1 MLRKIRIILAAVC
14 FTLVTLLFLDFT
26 GTVHAWL
33 GWTAKIQFMPALM
46 AVNVGVLIGL
56 VVLTLLLGRV
66 YCSVICPLGVFQD
79 VISRIAAKRRK
90 NRFRYL
96 PALSWL
102 RYGVLMVF
110 AVAVVTGVVSF
121 VALLSPYSAYG
132 RIAYNLF
139 TPVLQFG
146 NNLLAYFSERAGN
159 YAFYPVEVRIMS
171 LATFGIAIITL
182 AAIAVLAWRGGRTY
196 CNTVCPI
203 GTFLGL
209 ISRFAVL
216 KPVINKEKCNGCKVC
231 ARNCKS
237 SCIDSDS
244 HSIDYSRCV
253 SCMNCINKCKQKAI
267 SYRVQLRFAGKS
279 EPAVNEEPVRLAD
292 EGVTRR
298 KFFAF
303 SALFGLTGL
312 AAKAQQLQGDGG
324 LAEII
329 DKQPP
334 ARPVAITPPGSC
346 SARNMARHCTGC
358 QLCVAVCPNHVLQ
371 PSGSFLTL
379 MQPVM
384 SYEYGY
390 CRPECVKCTEVCPTH
405 ALQPLTTADK
415 SALKIGTAQW
425 VKELCVVITDKQ
437 PCDNCAR
444 HCPVQAITMI
454 DNPDEPQTEQSG
466 DGGFRW
472 GAPPKKRLIPMI
484 DTEKCIGCGACEN
497 LCPSRPLSAVWVE
510 GIMMHRTV

>member
-1 MLRKIRIILAAVC
+1 
-14 FTLVTLLFLDFT
+14 
-26 GTVHAWL
+26 
-33 GWTAKIQFMPALM
+33 MPALM
-46 AVNVGVLIGL
+46 AVNAGVLISL

-79 VISRIAAKRRK
+79 VISWIAAKRQK
-90 NRFRYL
+90 NRFKYL

-102 RYGVLMVF
+102 RYGILTAF
-110 AVAVVTGVVSF
+110 AVAGVAGVGSF

-132 RIAYNLF
+132 RIASNLF
-139 TPVLQFG
+139 APAYQFG

-171 LATFGIAIITL
+171 LATFGVAIITV
-182 AAIAVLAWRGGRTY
+182 AVATFLAWLGGRTY
-196 CNTVCPI
+196 CNTVCPV

-231 ARNCKS
+231 ARNCKA
-237 SCIDSDS
+237 SCIDSDK

-253 SCMNCINKCKQKAI
+253 ACMNCMRKCKQKAI
-267 SYRVQLRFAGKS
+267 SYRAQLPFAGKS
-279 EPAVNEEPVRLAD
+279 GNAINAEPVPLAD

-312 AAKAQQLQGDGG
+312 AVKAQQLLQGDGG
-324 LAEII
+324 LADII

-334 ARPVAITPPGSC
+334 ARPVKITPPGSC
-346 SARNMARHCTGC
+346 NARNMERHCTGC
-358 QLCVAVCPNHVLQ
+358 QLCVSVCPNHVLQ
-371 PSGSFLTL
+371 PSGGLFTL
-379 MQPVM
+379 MQPIV

-390 CRPECVKCTEVCPTH
+390 CRPECVKCTEVCPTG
-405 ALQPLTTADK
+405 AIRLLTTADK
-415 SALKIGTAQW
+415 SAVKIGTARW
-425 VKELCVVITDKQ
+425 MKERCVVIADRQ

-444 HCPVQAITMI
+444 HCPTSAITMI
-454 DNPDEPQTEQSG
+454 DNPDEPQTGQPD
-466 DGGFRW
+466 DGASRW
-472 GAPPKKRLIPMI
+472 GPPPKKRLIPVI
-484 DTEKCIGCGACEN
+484 DEEKCIGCGACEN
-497 LCPSRPLSAVWVE
+497 LCPARPLSAVWVE
-510 GIMMHRTV
+510 GILMHRTV